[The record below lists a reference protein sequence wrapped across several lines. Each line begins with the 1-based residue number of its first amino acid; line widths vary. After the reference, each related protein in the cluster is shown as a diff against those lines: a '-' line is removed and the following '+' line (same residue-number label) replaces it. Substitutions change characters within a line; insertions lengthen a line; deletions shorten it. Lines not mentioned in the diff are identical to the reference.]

1 MNLLPRETILMIE
14 NEMIDEAVK
23 KFSDSKEASKYFIS
37 SLVTSWKFNSEYFF
51 EDANKYLNFTY
62 QFHYIFKRWESDLIR
77 IKKPSQRLIMARF
90 LMMVYHLNNLLKRGI
105 FSNSDSPAQIL
116 HRYNCNRPN

>member
-1 MNLLPRETILMIE
+1 MIE

-62 QFHYIFKRWESDLIR
+62 QDECRTCGNQLVKD
-77 IKKPSQRLIMARF
+77 IKF
-90 LMMVYHLNNLLKRGI
+90 
-105 FSNSDSPAQIL
+105 
-116 HRYNCNRPN
+116 